1 MKQHNLVQGSPEW
14 KAYRANHFNA
24 SDAPAMMGLSPYK
37 TRTQLLNEMKSGIA
51 PEIDSA
57 TQQRF
62 DDGHR
67 YEALARP
74 LAEEIIGQDLYPVT
88 GSEGK
93 LSASFDGLT
102 MDESICFEHK
112 TLNDEIRSA
121 TCAAELGAHLKIQ
134 MEQQLMIANATKCLF
149 MASKW
154 EGETL
159 VEEVHHW
166 YTSDQAMR
174 TAIVQGWCQF
184 AEDLENHVIA
194 EIVEAPKAESIMRLP
209 ALAVQVTSKIVASN
223 MPDFKKQAEAFIKS
237 IKMDLQTDEDF
248 ANADATVK
256 FCEKAEK
263 ELDVAKAAIIAQ
275 TADIDEI
282 MRTVDHIQAQL
293 RDKRLMLD
301 KLVKSKKESIKLDIL
316 NRGKQEYQSYVDA
329 LEKQFSPIKLTPA
342 LPFLDLAAAIKN
354 KRTLASL
361 NDAVDTAVAQAKI
374 VATNGANTLRDQI
387 TWYESVAAEHKFL
400 FHDLQQIVFKPADD
414 FQLLV
419 NSRIDAHKA
428 AETKKAEEA
437 AKLEEQ
443 TKTQEAT
450 QVEAEK
456 AILKS
461 TAQVQQDSPV
471 AEVVSMKPTRDQII
485 FAVVMHFKTD
495 ARTAT
500 GWIESTFFESAKAA

>member
-1 MKQHNLVQGSPEW
+1 MITHNLIQGSESW
-14 KAYRANHFNA
+14 HEYRKAHFNA

-112 TLNDEIRSA
+112 TLNDEIRAAASA
-121 TCAAELGAHLKIQ
+121 ADLGAHLRAQ
-134 MEQQLMIANATKCLF
+134 MEQQLMISGAEKCLF

-154 EGETL
+154 NGDTL

-174 TAIVQGWCQF
+174 KAIAQGWQQF
-184 AEDLENHVIA
+184 AADLESHVIA
-194 EIVEAPKAESIMRLP
+194 EAVEAPKAESIMRLP
-209 ALAVQVTSKIVASN
+209 ALAVHIKGEVVASN
-223 MPDFKKQAEAFIKS
+223 LPDFKAQAEAFIAN
-237 IKMDLQTDEDF
+237 IKTDLQTDEDF

-263 ELDVAKAAIIAQ
+263 DLDVAKAAVIAQ
-275 TADIDEI
+275 TGTIDEL

-301 KLVKSKKESIKLDIL
+301 KLVKSKKESIKQDIV
-316 NRGKQEYQSYVDA
+316 NRGKWDYQSFVDA
-329 LEKQFSPIKLTPA
+329 LEKPFAPIRLV
-342 LPFLDLAAAIKN
+342 LPPVDLVAAIKN

-361 NDAVDTAVAQAKI
+361 NDAVDTAVANAKATAAT
-374 VATNGANTLRDQI
+374 VANALREQI
-387 TWYESVAAEHKFL
+387 TWYEEAAAEYKFL
-400 FHDLQQIVFKPADD
+400 FNDLQQIIFKPTDD
-414 FQLLV
+414 FKNLV
-419 NSRIDAHKA
+419 NLRIAGHKE
-428 AETKKAEEA
+428 AEQIRAEQAVKAAEEA
-437 AKLEEQ
+437 AAKKAEV
-443 TKTQEAT
+443 KTVINVAPDVKPIIQA
-450 QVEAEK
+450 AK
-456 AILKS
+456 
-461 TAQVQQDSPV
+461 AQVVEPEIQ
-471 AEVVSMKPTRDQII
+471 KPTASDVVTII
-485 FAVVMHFKTD
+485 AD
-495 ARTAT
+495 
-500 GWIESTFFESAKAA
+500 IYSSDESAVIDWLSSMNFAALKNAA